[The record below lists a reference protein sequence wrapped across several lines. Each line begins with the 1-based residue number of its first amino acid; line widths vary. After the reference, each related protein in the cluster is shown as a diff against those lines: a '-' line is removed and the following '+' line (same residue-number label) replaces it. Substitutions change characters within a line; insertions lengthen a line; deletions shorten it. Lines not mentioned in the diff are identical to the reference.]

1 MLHFKLST
9 KMKSFLFLA
18 MLSLS
23 TMLIAKPLAEVVDEK
38 EGYFTVV
45 LLQPK
50 NQKTVAHVTKVVAS
64 MLGVSQKEAKAIV
77 ASAPVS
83 VLTTPAKEEAAT
95 IKSAL
100 EAAGAEVEVK

>member
-1 MLHFKLST
+1 
-9 KMKSFLFLA
+9 MKSILFLA

-50 NQKTVAHVTKVVAS
+50 NQKTVAHVTKVVATI
-64 MLGVSQKEAKAIV
+64 LGVSQKEAKAIV
-77 ASAPVS
+77 ASAPV
-83 VLTTPAKEEAAT
+83 VLSKNPTKEEAAT

>member
-1 MLHFKLST
+1 
-9 KMKSFLFLA
+9 MKSILFLA
-18 MLSLS
+18 MLSFS
-23 TMLIAKPLAEVVDEK
+23 TLLIAKPLAEVVDEK
-38 EGYFTVV
+38 EGYVTVI

-77 ASAPVS
+77 ANAPVS
-83 VLTTPAKEEAAT
+83 LTKTATKEEAAT